1 MVLMY
6 HQLVEL
12 WKHRFSSQCLSIVHD
27 QAFGA
32 RTPSY
37 KVIQEL
43 DKKVRNFYTP
53 TSLQVP
59 GFGGPVGDLQPP
71 PVALTM
77 QRYTGFAIRE
87 ICTLPCLL
95 IVPRCPSVFTAL
107 FYLHRGFFARAIEDS
122 PEDPLGSRYAPSVL
136 AAYNSACAFVGLIKS
151 LFSQQPALT
160 ERMWFFF
167 THVFSCAVSC
177 HLYHGTFMTL
187 KLCPKIVLGCIPVKC
202 PGMALARS
210 ALSHLDSASR
220 LFEQVSEN
228 PRAVKV
234 LVSS

>member
-1 MVLMY
+1 MVLIC

-12 WKHRFSSQCLSIVHD
+12 WKHKFSSQCLSIVHD

-59 GFGGPVGDLQPP
+59 GFGGPMGDLQPP

-87 ICTLPCLL
+87 ICTLPCFL
-95 IVPRCPSVFTAL
+95 IVPRYSFVCSAFLLAPRIFRPRNRRQS
-107 FYLHRGFFARAIEDS
+107 RGPARQSI
-122 PEDPLGSRYAPSVL
+122 
-136 AAYNSACAFVGLIKS
+136 CAFCTCGV
-151 LFSQQPALT
+151 QQCLRVCWLDQ
-160 ERMWFFF
+160 ESF
-167 THVFSCAVSC
+167 
-177 HLYHGTFMTL
+177 L
-187 KLCPKIVLGCIPVKC
+187 
-202 PGMALARS
+202 S
-210 ALSHLDSASR
+210 AACTD
-220 LFEQVSEN
+220 
-228 PRAVKV
+228 
-234 LVSS
+234 